1 MEGHRTI
8 GVQLHDSLVRA
19 AATAVS
25 ARSNVAALVAGGAR
39 QHFFETGLSFV
50 VSDTSGVVVG
60 HGDADSFFE
69 STGVAAG
76 NGIPLIPF
84 DDLLSF
90 FENFHGS
97 VRIVCQR
104 LVLAL
109 RHWSHGDAA
118 LGMSDL
124 CSRFLDIQQPEL
136 YRIYSAGFRHL
147 INHLLAADLEF

>member
-25 ARSNVAALVAGGAR
+25 ARSNVAALVARSAR

-50 VSDTSGVVVG
+50 VSDTAGMVVG
-60 HGDADSFFE
+60 HGDADPLFE

-76 NGIPLIPF
+76 NGIPFIPF
-84 DDLLSF
+84 DDPLSF
-90 FENFHGS
+90 FQNFHGS

-104 LVLAL
+104 FALAL
-109 RHWSHGDAA
+109 RHWSHRDTA
-118 LGMSDL
+118 LSMSYL
-124 CSRFLDIQQPEL
+124 RS
-136 YRIYSAGFRHL
+136 
-147 INHLLAADLEF
+147 

>member
-1 MEGHRTI
+1 MERDGTV
-8 GVQLHDSLVRA
+8 GVQLHDAVVWP

-25 ARSNVAALVAGGAR
+25 ARSNVAALVARSAR

-50 VSDTSGVVVG
+50 VSDTAGMVVG
-60 HGDADSFFE
+60 HGDADPLFE

-76 NGIPLIPF
+76 NGIPFVPF

-109 RHWSHGDAA
+109 RHWSHRDAA
-118 LGMSDL
+118 LGMSYL

-136 YRIYSAGFRHL
+136 DRIHSDGFRHP
-147 INHLLAADLEF
+147 I

>member
-1 MEGHRTI
+1 MQRHGTI
-8 GVQLHDSLVRA
+8 GFQLHDAVVRP

-50 VSDTSGVVVG
+50 VSDTAGVVVG
-60 HGDADSFFE
+60 HGDADPLFE

-97 VRIVCQR
+97 VRTVCQL
-104 LVLAL
+104 LVLPFW
-109 RHWSHGDAA
+109 HWIYGDDSS
-118 LGMSDL
+118 GM
-124 CSRFLDIQQPEL
+124 R
-136 YRIYSAGFRHL
+136 
-147 INHLLAADLEF
+147 

>member
-1 MEGHRTI
+1 MQGDGTI
-8 GVQLHDSLVRA
+8 RVQLHDSVVRPA
-19 AATAVS
+19 AAVS

-50 VSDTSGVVVG
+50 VSDTAGVVVG
-60 HGDADSFFE
+60 HGDADPLFE

-104 LVLAL
+104 LEE
-109 RHWSHGDAA
+109 GK
-118 LGMSDL
+118 
-124 CSRFLDIQQPEL
+124 
-136 YRIYSAGFRHL
+136 
-147 INHLLAADLEF
+147 